1 MNKVAATALAMIL
14 VLVGSGY
21 VSGTPAKEAQA
32 NPAPV
37 AAPHLDPHVGY
48 YEQHLINIGIAKR
61 KQ

>member
-1 MNKVAATALAMIL
+1 MNKLAATAIAMIL
-14 VLVGSGY
+14 MLVGSGS